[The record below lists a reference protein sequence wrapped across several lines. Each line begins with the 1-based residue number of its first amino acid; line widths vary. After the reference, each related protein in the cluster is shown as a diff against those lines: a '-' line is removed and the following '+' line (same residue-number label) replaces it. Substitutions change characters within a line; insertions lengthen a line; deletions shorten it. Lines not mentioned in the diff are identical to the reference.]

1 MEKEVNGNI
10 KQNVELT
17 EINKIV
23 FVLFAEF
30 LGYESPFVNWAENI
44 CEDKDYEDFQVTLV
58 ERDADYIFS
67 KMTEEYT
74 LEEIRG
80 WYDEYYNILLKDYAE
95 KINAKVISSTTCE
108 K

>member
-10 KQNVELT
+10 AQNVELT
-17 EINKIV
+17 EINKII

-30 LGYESPFVNWAENI
+30 LGYESPFVKWAEDI
-44 CEDKDYEDFQVTLV
+44 CEDKEYEDFQLTLV
-58 ERDADYIFS
+58 ERDADYIFE
-67 KMTEEYT
+67 KMKEEYT

-80 WYDEYYNILLKDYAE
+80 WYQEYYDVLLKEYAE
-95 KINAKVISSTTCE
+95 KINSKITTVICE